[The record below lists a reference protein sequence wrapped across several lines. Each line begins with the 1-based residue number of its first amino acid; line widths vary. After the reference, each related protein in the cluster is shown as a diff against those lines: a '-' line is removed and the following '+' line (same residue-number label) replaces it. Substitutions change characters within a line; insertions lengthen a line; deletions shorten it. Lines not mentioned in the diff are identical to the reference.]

1 VLAAGKD
8 AVVELSQRLLNNVI
22 AQQANPVGTVSGSA
36 RYDEND
42 PRVTIDTQGMLHSAN
57 WQIVFGANYAYA
69 LGVIVSKSSPQM
81 IDKSPL
87 GDEVVVLESAEF
99 TVTTSALTVDL
110 AASAVAGG
118 GRVILRANATVSYSK
133 VSHPVKTIEP
143 KGALPYGPVGDR
155 VYSYAPDGGL

>member
-1 VLAAGKD
+1 
-8 AVVELSQRLLNNVI
+8 LSQGLLNKVI

-36 RYDEND
+36 HYDEND

-57 WQIVFGANYAYA
+57 RQIVFGANHAYA
-69 LGVIVSKSSPQM
+69 LGVIVSKSSPQI

-118 GRVILRANATVSYSK
+118 RRVILRASATVSYRK

-143 KGALPYGPVGDR
+143 KGALPYGPVGDC